1 MPTLKTR
8 DFAPSKK
15 KINFDHLHN
24 NQINFIPTLSSQVR
38 SATLRSSQFRPS
50 QKNKSTS
57 VFTLKT
63 SNFQS
68 AHKNKVNFDPHTK
81 HSYFGTHAKTNII
94 SISHTKFRPRHW
106 SQVNF
111 DPHSKNKSISHAL
124 RHEDQVNFDPASK
137 PSHVRPPHKANPI
150 LIPNVNSS

>member
-68 AHKNKVNFDPHTK
+68 AHKNKVNFDPHK
-81 HSYFGTHAKTNII
+81 NQ
-94 SISHTKFRPRHW
+94 SISVLTLKPSQFLSPTQ

-111 DPHSKNKSISHAL
+111 DPNAEVKPISIPTLKTTQLCTPPDTKIKLISIQTPN
-124 RHEDQVNFDPASK
+124 QVIFDPHTK
-137 PSHVRPPHKANPI
+137 PSQF
-150 LIPNVNSS
+150 